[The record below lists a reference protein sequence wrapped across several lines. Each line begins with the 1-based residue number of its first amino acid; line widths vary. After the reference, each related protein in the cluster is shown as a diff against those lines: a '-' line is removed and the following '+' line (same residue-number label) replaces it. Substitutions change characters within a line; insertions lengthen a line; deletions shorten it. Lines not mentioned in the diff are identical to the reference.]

1 MFSIIGLVG
10 VLVIIFG
17 IFLVEGGSMEVLAE
31 AAPMEF
37 AMIFGSALAAQ
48 LVANDLSGLM
58 KMGGGLAQVMAGPK
72 WKKQDYQDLLAL
84 LFQLTKLMKTKGVV
98 ALEAHIEKPDE
109 SAIFQKYPKILKDHH
124 VTHFI
129 CDTLRMMTMNLDD
142 PHQVED
148 AMEKQLEKHHH
159 EAMHPAHALQ
169 SMADGLPA
177 LGIVAAV
184 LGIVKTMGAISEPP
198 EVLGLMIDKALV
210 GTFLGV
216 FLAYGIVGPMAQRL
230 NAAVRHLRGGTLTD
244 RTHDAGLAAWATL
257 EETLESGRFDPP
269 GLAWTFQQL
278 SEARAAATAWLG
290 SVRGHFGPAAAAS
303 LERAER
309 AWGRASEALADAAA
323 RLPFPPALS
332 SAGLTTTVVTRL
344 LERVREAA
352 LAEFD
357 GLRAVE
363 AALAAARED
372 DLALRVRDLALA
384 DAGALFACVRDLPLG
399 DLGPATEQARKRA
412 IPDGMRAKVL
422 ESAGSVVG
430 HVYSSLLGS
439 ARAPLLGPEGVAAE
453 RVLVLHCPWVD
464 RRLRGRGLGRRLIE
478 AVIADARAQR
488 LLGIAMIA
496 TAEEQF
502 LGDTAM
508 KHLGWVEVDRRE
520 DDDARLL
527 WLALTA
533 PGGTQPAPLPRFAA
547 PQTLVTT
554 ASPASLPVVTV
565 RHAYHC
571 PLLLASRQHTARA
584 ARSAEVSLDEADAPA
599 AGGAAGA
606 RATVRGH
613 DLPWGWLPATASAQI
628 IEEARRG

>member
-1 MFSIIGLVG
+1 MS
-10 VLVIIFG
+10 
-17 IFLVEGGSMEVLAE
+17 
-31 AAPMEF
+31 APV
-37 AMIFGSALAAQ
+37 SARMQRGWSTLAAA
-48 LVANDLSGLM
+48 LRAALTAAGDERTVA
-58 KMGGGLAQVMAGPK
+58 
-72 WKKQDYQDLLAL
+72 
-84 LFQLTKLMKTKGVV
+84 
-98 ALEAHIEKPDE
+98 
-109 SAIFQKYPKILKDHH
+109 
-124 VTHFI
+124 
-129 CDTLRMMTMNLDD
+129 
-142 PHQVED
+142 
-148 AMEKQLEKHHH
+148 
-159 EAMHPAHALQ
+159 
-169 SMADGLPA
+169 
-177 LGIVAAV
+177 
-184 LGIVKTMGAISEPP
+184 
-198 EVLGLMIDKALV
+198 EVLGLGGDAFRIIVGRELELGGWHASAWLHELPAMLARLGWSIDIVFAGPDDPSLPAARARARTLIDGALAR
-210 GTFLGV
+210 GWPA
-216 FLAYGIVGPMAQRL
+216 LAYGVHLGEWGLITGRGAGGFTVSGILDGRGGPSVLAEDELGAGEPAVLCVLALRERL
-230 NAAVRHLRGGTLTD
+230 PVAPGLAVRSALAAAVRHLRGGTLTD

-372 DLALRVRDLALA
+372 ALALRVRDLALA